1 MHRKQKLISVPT
13 IPINKILVI
22 RLGSLGD
29 VLLTTPVIHA
39 LKLEFPAAQIDFVV
53 KEQYKDSLLHNPN
66 ITNLFI
72 YEKEKVKKMNSDLK
86 ATGYD
91 LVIDLQN
98 NIRSH
103 ILTRG
108 LKTTIYR
115 FKKPS
120 FKKFLLVKFKINLLK
135 DLKTITQ
142 RYADTARVHI
152 EAEEPKLFLP
162 PNSTSRLMDGFN
174 YIGFCPGSKHF
185 TKRWLPEYF
194 VQLGNELVKRGYKI
208 VLFGGKSDNELCN
221 LISGKIHGCI
231 NLQNDDQ
238 LLQTAVDMKKCMLV
252 LTNDSGLMHTA
263 SALDVPIVAIFGSTV
278 REFGFS
284 TAGARNLILENKS
297 LSCRP
302 CSHIGKSN
310 CPQKHFKCMK
320 EITPEYVLDR
330 LQLTKEGI

>member
-1 MHRKQKLISVPT
+1 MPT

-22 RLGSLGD
+22 RLSSLGD

-39 LKLEFPAAQIDFVV
+39 LKLEYPAAKIDFIV
-53 KEQYKDSLLHNPN
+53 KEQYKDSLLHNPD
-66 ITNLFI
+66 ITTLFI

-86 ATGYD
+86 AKEYD

-108 LKTTIYR
+108 LRTTIYR

-142 RYADTARVHI
+142 RYANTAHVHI
-152 EAEEPKLFLP
+152 EVEEPKLFLP
-162 PNSTSRLMDGFN
+162 PNLTTKLTDGFN

-194 VQLGNELVKRGYKI
+194 VQLGNELVKLGYKI
-208 VLFGGKSDNELCN
+208 VLFGGKSDNELCS
-221 LISGKIHGCI
+221 LISGKIDGCI

-238 LLQTAVDMKKCMLV
+238 LLQTAVDMKKCLLV

-263 SALDVPIVAIFGSTV
+263 SALDVPLTAIFGSTV
-278 REFGFS
+278 REFGFCP
-284 TAGARNLILENKS
+284 TGAHNLILENKS

-320 EITPEYVLDR
+320 EITPEYVLDH